1 MRIEP
6 SDEEGYECPRIVYYP
21 SERNVIGTLANP
33 LDIRVLPEM
42 VYQLASEFMKA
53 NISRAG
59 EVRELFGGYKIEF
72 DPDSKVCYVIDKD
85 YKTRVHL
92 FLASSGLQSSSWYL
106 IISSRLCAVTTW
118 TDLRGKVI

>member
-1 MRIEP
+1 M
-6 SDEEGYECPRIVYYP
+6 YYP

-92 FLASSGLQSSSWYL
+92 FLASSGLQS
-106 IISSRLCAVTTW
+106 
-118 TDLRGKVI
+118 